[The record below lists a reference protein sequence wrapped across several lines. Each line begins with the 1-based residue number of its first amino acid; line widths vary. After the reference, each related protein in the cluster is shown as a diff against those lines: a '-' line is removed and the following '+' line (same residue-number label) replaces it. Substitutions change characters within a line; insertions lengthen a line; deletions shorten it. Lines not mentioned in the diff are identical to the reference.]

1 MSPFFFHVRLSY
13 HYKSGTSLQGWALPF
28 RGPFCGWMRPFSVGS
43 GKRRC
48 IIALHLA
55 CMLYLLRTLGNCLCF
70 GFSALSMS

>member
-1 MSPFFFHVRLSY
+1 MSTPFFHVRLSY

-28 RGPFCGWMRPFSVGS
+28 RGPIRGLIRPFSVGS
-43 GKRRC
+43 SRCRC

-55 CMLYLLRTLGNCLCF
+55 CMLYLLRTLGNCLRF